1 MMRLACA
8 LFSLCL
14 AGAGAALAQLPPPE
28 AFGSLEA
35 VDFSRL
41 NPAGQLVAWVA
52 NDGTSTQVT
61 VIDLASHKTLRNFAV
76 EPGFKVLKLEW
87 ADDATLLFSMS
98 TTLSSTQR
106 DLPSRFEL
114 QRWVAA
120 DVTRGSVRL
129 LLTKGAERVLAAS
142 QLVSRHGSTSGTVI
156 MASTDWSAADKAS
169 EIGTRLGGGRRNSGW
184 QYNLY
189 EVTVADGKSRL
200 LERGTPY
207 TDDWLVDAK
216 GQPFARGEFNPE
228 LGKYGLLVKD
238 GAGWKRIF
246 ERNDSALTLVGVSPD
261 GSAVLAI
268 SSNGEPRR
276 SLWSFPVDGSA
287 PKKLIEDPQLEVE
300 SAVLDPLTDTV
311 VGARLGGM
319 QRPYRWIDPAFER
332 RTASLGRT
340 FAGRNGEIVSRSA
353 DNKRIVARVSSGT
366 QAPVYY
372 LVDYGA
378 KTADI
383 VGEAYPALANVSA
396 GTQRDYAYK
405 ARDGVALGAYLT
417 IPAGVP
423 EKNLPLVVLPHG
435 GPEYR
440 DDPDFDWWTQFLAS
454 RGYAVLRPQFRGST
468 GFGREHVLAGRGQW
482 GLRMQDDI
490 TDGVKAVIADGIVD
504 PKRVCIV
511 GASYGGYAALA
522 GVTYTPELYSCGVS
536 VAGVSDLGEMLAH
549 EEKTSGN
556 DSDSSL
562 YWRESI
568 GTRDDPRVGQKS
580 PARHARDIRAPVLL
594 IHGSNDSVVPFAQS
608 QMMDNALSAAG
619 VPHQLIT
626 LDSGDHWLS
635 SGATRTRLLSE
646 IEKFLAANIAAK
658 H

>member
-1 MMRLACA
+1 MVRLVSAF
-8 LFSLCL
+8 LVCL
-14 AGAGAALAQLPPPE
+14 IAGTAPAQLPPPE
-28 AFGSLEA
+28 AFGNLQA
-35 VDFSRL
+35 VDYSRI

-52 NDGTSTQVT
+52 NDGKSTQVT

-87 ADDATLLFSMS
+87 ADDSTLMFSMS
-98 TTLSSTQR
+98 TTLSSAQR

-120 DVTRGSVRL
+120 DVNRGSVKL

-142 QLVSRHGSTSGTVI
+142 QLVSRHGSTPGTVV

-189 EVTVADGKSRL
+189 EVDVAEGKSRL

-207 TDDWLVDAK
+207 TDDWLVDSRGK
-216 GQPFARGEFNPE
+216 PFARGEFNPE

-246 ERNDSALTLVGVSPD
+246 ESTDSALTLVGVSAD
-261 GSAVLAI
+261 NTAVFAI
-268 SSNGEPRR
+268 GSNGEARR
-276 SLWSFPVDGSA
+276 ALWSIPVDGSA
-287 PKKLIEDPQLEVE
+287 PKKLVEDPLLEVE
-300 SAVLDPLTDTV
+300 QAELDPLTDRV
-311 VGARLGGM
+311 VGVRLGGM
-319 QRPYRWIDPAFER
+319 QRPYRWIDSSFEK
-332 RTASLGRT
+332 RTAALGRT
-340 FAGRNGEIVSRSA
+340 FGGRGADIVSRSA
-353 DNKRIVARVSSGT
+353 DNKRVVVRVSSGT

-383 VGEAYPALANVSA
+383 IGEAYPALANVTP
-396 GTQRDYAYK
+396 GTQRAYAYK
-405 ARDGVALGAYLT
+405 SRDGVELHAYLT
-417 IPAGVP
+417 IPAGAT
-423 EKNLPLVVLPHG
+423 EKSLPLVVLPHG

-482 GLRMQDDI
+482 GLRMQDDV
-490 TDGVKAVIADGIVD
+490 TDGVKAVIAEGIAD

-522 GVTYTPELYSCGVS
+522 GVTYTPELYACGVS
-536 VAGVSDLGEMLAH
+536 VAGVSDLGEMLAY
-549 EEKTSGN
+549 EEKNSGG
-556 DSDSSL
+556 DSDASL
-562 YWRESI
+562 YWRDSI

-580 PARHARDIRAPVLL
+580 PARHARNIRAPVLL

-608 QMMDNALSAAG
+608 QMMDNALNSAG
-619 VPHQLIT
+619 VPHQLVT
-626 LDSGDHWLS
+626 LDSADHWLS

-646 IEKFLAANIAAK
+646 IEKFLAANLAPK
-658 H
+658 R